1 MHEPSSRSSLPKTP
15 DVPQSELPADR
26 GGFELPQASILGI
39 SAGSGVT
46 DWTMACAVL
55 ATPPRMSLRASGS
68 SDNLASATVDRK
80 DGLE

>member
-1 MHEPSSRSSLPKTP
+1 MNLAAGVACLKPLTFPKANCLRTGAA
-15 DVPQSELPADR
+15 SN
-26 GGFELPQASILGI
+26 FPQASILGI